1 LFGRKQNEE
10 EYNGQVFDENTIPTK
25 PGDPTLI
32 VDLPDGQKLIVGA
45 IEPGTV
51 IEIATWRGTGRPDSR
66 TTRMLLGAGV
76 NNEARQKA
84 ISAPKS
90 DKNDSV
96 FTGEP
101 EPREPANQLLTEKKE
116 IVKGK
121 HGVAK
126 KTTNYQKI
134 GYVAAGIV
142 AALAIPMLVVNN
154 GLFEITNPDMGLA
167 TKLGGAQSVVAI
179 TTELSNPQTGDLV
192 IATVESDGATSEVLA
207 RVAAVG
213 GERVLLQANG
223 IQYEVSEKSVNSKV
237 KVVVP
242 FVGSIA
248 KIFGA

>member
-1 LFGRKQNEE
+1 LFSRKQNEE
-10 EYNGQVFDENTIPTK
+10 EYNGQVFDEDTIPTK

-76 NNEARQKA
+76 NNDARKRA

-101 EPREPANQLLTEKKE
+101 ESREPANQLLAEKKE

-154 GLFEITNPDMGLA
+154 GLFEITTPDMGLA

-192 IATVESDGATSEVLA
+192 IAIVETDGATSEVLA

-242 FVGSIA
+242 FIGSIA

>member
-1 LFGRKQNEE
+1 LFSRKQSEE
-10 EYNGQVFDENTIPTK
+10 EYNGQVFDEDTIPTK

-32 VDLPDGQKLIVGA
+32 VDLPDGQKIIVGA

-76 NNEARQKA
+76 NNDARKRA

-101 EPREPANQLLTEKKE
+101 EQREPANQLLSEKKE

-154 GLFEITNPDMGLA
+154 GLFEITTPDMGLA

-192 IATVESDGATSEVLA
+192 IAIVETDGATSEVLA

>member
-1 LFGRKQNEE
+1 LFSRKQNEE
-10 EYNGQVFDENTIPTK
+10 EYNGQVFDEDTIPTK

-76 NNEARQKA
+76 NNDARKRA

-101 EPREPANQLLTEKKE
+101 EQREPANQLLAEKKE

-126 KTTNYQKI
+126 KSINYQKI

-142 AALAIPMLVVNN
+142 SALAIPMLVVNN
-154 GLFEITNPDMGLA
+154 GLFEITTPDMGLA

-192 IATVESDGATSEVLA
+192 IAIVETEGATSEVLA

-242 FVGSIA
+242 FIGSIA

>member
-1 LFGRKQNEE
+1 MFGRKQNEE

>member
-1 LFGRKQNEE
+1 LFSRKQNEE
-10 EYNGQVFDENTIPTK
+10 EYNGQVFDEDTIPTK

-76 NNEARQKA
+76 NNDARQKA

-126 KTTNYQKI
+126 KSTNYQKI

-142 AALAIPMLVVNN
+142 AAISIPMLVVNN
-154 GLFEITNPDMGLA
+154 GLFEVSSPDIGMS
-167 TKLGGAQSVVAI
+167 TKLGGADSVVAI
-179 TTELSNPQTGDLV
+179 TTQITDPQSGDLV
-192 IATVESDGATSEVLA
+192 IATVETNGDIQEVLA
-207 RVAAVG
+207 RVSAVG
-213 GERVLLQANG
+213 GDRVLLQANG
-223 IQYEVSEKSVNSKV
+223 IQYEVPKNSVNSKV
-237 KVVVP
+237 RAVVP
-242 FVGSIA
+242 FFGSIA

>member
-1 LFGRKQNEE
+1 LFSRKQNEE
-10 EYNGQVFDENTIPTK
+10 DYNGQVFDEDTIPTK

-66 TTRMLLGAGV
+66 TTRMLLGAGI
-76 NNEARQKA
+76 NNDARQKA

-90 DKNDSV
+90 DKNESV

-101 EPREPANQLLTEKKE
+101 ESREPANQLLADKKE

-134 GYVAAGIV
+134 GYVAAGIIAV
-142 AALAIPMLVVNN
+142 ISIPMLLVNN
-154 GLFEITNPDMGLA
+154 GLFEVSTPDMGLA

-192 IATVESDGATSEVLA
+192 IAIVETEGATSEVLA

-223 IQYEVSEKSVNSKV
+223 IQYEVPERSVNSKV

-242 FVGSIA
+242 FIGSIA

>member
-1 LFGRKQNEE
+1 LFSRKQNEE
-10 EYNGQVFDENTIPTK
+10 EYNGQVFDEETIPTK

-76 NNEARQKA
+76 NNDARKKA

-101 EPREPANQLLTEKKE
+101 EPRELANQLVSSKKE
-116 IVKGK
+116 VIKGK

-126 KTTNYQKI
+126 KVTNYQRI

-142 AALAIPMLVVNN
+142 AAISIPMLVVNN
-154 GLFEITNPDMGLA
+154 GLFEFTAPDMGLG

-179 TTELSNPQTGDLV
+179 TTQLSDPQSGDLV
-192 IATVESDGATSEVLA
+192 IATVKTNGDSSKILA
-207 RVAAVG
+207 KVAAVG
-213 GERVLLQANG
+213 GDKVLLQANG
-223 IQYEVSEKSVNSKV
+223 MQYEVPVQSLNSQV

-242 FVGSIA
+242 FIGSIA
-248 KIFGA
+248 RIFGV

>member
-1 LFGRKQNEE
+1 MFSRKQNEE
-10 EYNGQVFDENTIPTK
+10 EYNGQVFDEDTIPTK

-76 NNEARQKA
+76 NNDARKKA

-126 KTTNYQKI
+126 KSTNYQKI

-142 AALAIPMLVVNN
+142 AALAIPMLVANN
-154 GLFEITNPDMGLA
+154 GLFEITTPDMGLA
-167 TKLGGAQSVVAI
+167 SKLGGAKSVVAI

-192 IATVESDGATSEVLA
+192 IAIVETEGATSEVLA

-242 FVGSIA
+242 FIGSIA

>member
-1 LFGRKQNEE
+1 MFSRKQKEE
-10 EYNGQVFDENTIPTK
+10 EYDGQVFDEDVIPTK

-76 NNEARQKA
+76 NNDARNKA

-101 EPREPANQLLTEKKE
+101 EPREPANQLLAEKKA

-121 HGVAK
+121 HGVSK
-126 KTTNYQKI
+126 KSGRFQKI

-142 AALAIPMLVVNN
+142 AVLTIPLLIVNN
-154 GLFEITNPDMGLA
+154 GLFGITTPDMGLA
-167 TKLGGAQSVVAI
+167 TKLGGAQSTVVI
-179 TTELSNPQTGDLV
+179 TTDLSNPQTGDLV
-192 IATVESDGATSEVLA
+192 IAIVETNGVTSEMLA
-207 RVAAVG
+207 KVAAVG

-223 IQYEVSEKSVNSKV
+223 IQYEVPEKSVNSKV

-242 FVGSIA
+242 FIGSIA

>member
-1 LFGRKQNEE
+1 MFSRKQNEE
-10 EYNGQVFDENTIPTK
+10 EYNGQVFDEDTIPTK

-76 NNEARQKA
+76 NNDARKKA

-126 KTTNYQKI
+126 KSTNYQKI

-142 AALAIPMLVVNN
+142 AALAIPMLVANN
-154 GLFEITNPDMGLA
+154 GLFEITTPDMGLA
-167 TKLGGAQSVVAI
+167 SKLGGAQSVVAI

-192 IATVESDGATSEVLA
+192 IAIVETEGATSEVLA

-242 FVGSIA
+242 FIGSIA

>member
-1 LFGRKQNEE
+1 LFSRKQNEE
-10 EYNGQVFDENTIPTK
+10 EYNGQVFDEDTIPTK

-76 NNEARQKA
+76 NNDARKKA

-126 KTTNYQKI
+126 KSTNYQKI

-142 AALAIPMLVVNN
+142 AALAIPMLVANN
-154 GLFEITNPDMGLA
+154 GLFEITTPDMGLA
-167 TKLGGAQSVVAI
+167 SKLGGAKSVVAI

-192 IATVESDGATSEVLA
+192 IAIVETEGATSEVLA

-242 FVGSIA
+242 FIGSIA

>member
-1 LFGRKQNEE
+1 LFSRKQNEE
-10 EYNGQVFDENTIPTK
+10 EYKGQVFDEDTIPTK

-76 NNEARQKA
+76 NNDARQKA

-142 AALAIPMLVVNN
+142 AALAIPLLVVNN
-154 GLFEITNPDMGLA
+154 GLFEISTPDMGLA

-179 TTELSNPQTGDLV
+179 TTDLSNPQTGDLV
-192 IATVESDGATSEVLA
+192 IATVETDGATSEVLA
-207 RVAAVG
+207 KVAAVG

-242 FVGSIA
+242 FIGSIA

>member
-1 LFGRKQNEE
+1 MFSRKQNEE
-10 EYNGQVFDENTIPTK
+10 EYNGQVFDEDTIPTK

-76 NNEARQKA
+76 NNDARKRA

-101 EPREPANQLLTEKKE
+101 ESREPANQLLAEKKE

-154 GLFEITNPDMGLA
+154 GLFEITTPDMGLA

-179 TTELSNPQTGDLV
+179 TTELSNPRTGDLV
-192 IATVESDGATSEVLA
+192 IAIVETDGATSEVLA

-242 FVGSIA
+242 FIGSIA